1 MAKTEASSISDG
13 LLIRSMPILF
23 LFLWPT
29 GFIALKVGLTY
40 AEPLTFLVW
49 RYGILLVILMPAWCW
64 LRPDFPR
71 TRAQWFHIGMVGL
84 LIQAGYFGFAY
95 LCMQQ
100 GMSAT
105 SLALIASQQP
115 ILVGLLAPVIA
126 GEKVGFTRWMGLLM
140 GVGGA
145 MIVIISKSDGSD
157 ANAGWLALLFGVLSL
172 LCITTATFWEK
183 KHVAPHHPV
192 SVYLIQYSVGLLAT
206 LPCAWLFET
215 MDVTWNQDLI
225 LSLGWL
231 IVANSLISMWLL
243 FSMLR
248 RGEASKVAALFF
260 LIPAVAALMASAVGQ
275 EQIPLMAWPGM
286 ALAAGGIYLV
296 NRSAQPSKS
305 LTAEA

>member
-1 MAKTEASSISDG
+1 MANTEASSRPDS
-13 LLIRSMPILF
+13 LLIRSMPVLF

-40 AEPLTFLVW
+40 AEPLTFLAW
-49 RYGILLVILMPAWCW
+49 RYGILLVILVPAWLW
-64 LRPDFPR
+64 LRPALPASR
-71 TRAQWFHIGMVGL
+71 SQWCHIGMVGL

-95 LCMQQ
+95 LCMQH

-126 GEKVGFTRWMGLLM
+126 GEKVGLKRWLGLLM

-145 MIVIISKSDGSD
+145 MIVIISKSSGSD
-157 ANAGWLALLFGVLSL
+157 ANAGWLSLLFGVLSL

-183 KHVAPHHPV
+183 KHVTPHHPV
-192 SVYLIQYSVGLLAT
+192 SVYLIQYSVGFLAT
-206 LPCAWLFET
+206 LPFALLFET
-215 MDVTWNQDLI
+215 MVVQWTQDFI

-231 IVANSLISMWLL
+231 IIANSLISMWLL

-248 RGEASKVAALFF
+248 RGEASKVSALFF

-286 ALAAGGIYLV
+286 ALAAAGIYVV
-296 NRSAQPSKS
+296 NRSAQLPKPQSS
-305 LTAEA
+305 Q